1 MVAPSGDSPMAGGI
15 YQSGGSLSITGS
27 TISGNQ
33 TQGTSVCGGGIFNLE
48 GNLSLSRCTIS
59 GNQTEGDFSDG
70 GAICSN
76 TDLDVQTPSLTHLI
90 NCTIYGNTVA
100 DAAGGGILN
109 VDGLTIIESC
119 TIVGNTAAG
128 IGAGISSYGD
138 GFTET
143 RISNSIVRDNSGG
156 PDLDLYVQ
164 SANSFSFPVPG
175 SNLISILGANV
186 SGPTPNTDP
195 LLLAPLGH
203 YGGPTE
209 TMIPLPGSPVID
221 MATNSTRSAD
231 QRGLRIIDT
240 PDIGAA
246 EFQGDSDFRLALP
259 KIWDIDHDGDG
270 NPFGV
275 EHALGTDP
283 FVSDASDPANLSL
296 SFDANGQAVLE
307 FGYNTQAIEETQW
320 ILERSFDL
328 TSASWDQVYFS
339 ENPDNGETTEFGIF
353 INAATSVEL
362 TDITLSDPTRVFY
375 RFRAGLRE

>member
-1 MVAPSGDSPMAGGI
+1 
-15 YQSGGSLSITGS
+15 
-27 TISGNQ
+27 
-33 TQGTSVCGGGIFNLE
+33 
-48 GNLSLSRCTIS
+48 
-59 GNQTEGDFSDG
+59 
-70 GAICSN
+70 
-76 TDLDVQTPSLTHLI
+76 
-90 NCTIYGNTVA
+90 
-100 DAAGGGILN
+100 
-109 VDGLTIIESC
+109 
-119 TIVGNTAAG
+119 
-128 IGAGISSYGD
+128 
-138 GFTET
+138 
-143 RISNSIVRDNSGG
+143 
-156 PDLDLYVQ
+156 
-164 SANSFSFPVPG
+164 
-175 SNLISILGANV
+175 
-186 SGPTPNTDP
+186 
-195 LLLAPLGH
+195 
-203 YGGPTE
+203 
-209 TMIPLPGSPVID
+209 MIPLPGSPVID